1 MNISIHYLNL
11 DYPKKGSNILSDI
24 ELIDVYKKFK
34 NKEIFKGIN
43 LKIEQGKTVGIIG
56 YNGTGK
62 SILFKLISGLEK
74 ANKGKVIIKNKI
86 IGTDID
92 FPESM
97 GILINEPSY
106 ISVYSGLKNMQLLA
120 NINQNVELKEIKDYM
135 VMVGLNPDEKT
146 RVKNYSLGMKK
157 KLAICQ
163 AIMEN
168 QSIILL
174 DEPFNGLDH
183 SSVIAIKSVITKLQ
197 KKGKTILL
205 TGHTQSDIEELC
217 NDIYIVDNKNLVP
230 FTEDLREKYYSS

>member
-1 MNISIHYLNL
+1 M
-11 DYPKKGSNILSDI
+11 
-24 ELIDVYKKFK
+24 
-34 NKEIFKGIN
+34 
-43 LKIEQGKTVGIIG
+43 
-56 YNGTGK
+56 
-62 SILFKLISGLEK
+62 
-74 ANKGKVIIKNKI
+74 IIKNKI
-86 IGTDID
+86 IGRDID

-97 GILINEPSY
+97 GILINERSY

-163 AIMEN
+163 AIMEIK
-168 QSIILL
+168 SIILL

-183 SSVIAIKSVITKLQ
+183 SSAAAIKSVITKLQ